1 MASGG
6 AIVRISKLL
15 VVSYIVDWI
24 FVMYVSP
31 SRGSFVAGVLTHR
44 TVSSP

>member
-1 MASGG
+1 MAPGG
-6 AIVRISKLL
+6 AIARISKLL

-31 SRGSFVAGVLTHR
+31 SRSSFIAEC
-44 TVSSP
+44 